1 MTKTTATFS
10 LFDTVNALA
19 DIQEILE
26 KACHVQQ
33 LVEEN
38 FFSRCDIKEDKSA
51 QICLIHDYHRYSV
64 FNSILS
70 DNLYHAEALLQDLL
84 HIVNITLQDS

>member
-10 LFDTVNALA
+10 LVNTVDALA
-19 DIQEILE
+19 DIREILE
-26 KACHVQQ
+26 KARYVQQ
-33 LVEEN
+33 LVEEK
-38 FFSRCDIKEDKSA
+38 FFNRHDIKEDESA
-51 QICLIHDYHRYSV
+51 QLYIIHDYHRYSV

-84 HIVNITLQDS
+84 HTVNITLQDN